1 MSEDSFV
8 KEVDDELRADQF
20 KSLWQRYGIVLV
32 SAAVAVVLGTAGFE
46 GYKYWRDRQAS
57 KSGDLFLEALT
68 NAKDQKPEDALK
80 ALAELEKTG
89 FGSYPLLARMRAA
102 TVLATQGNA
111 KGAVEAFDAISA
123 DKSVDSAIADM
134 ARLRAALLLVD
145 SGSYDDVAKHA
156 EFLTA
161 DNNALRFSAR
171 EALGLSAW
179 KAGKAKEAQGFFE
192 SIKNDEAAPR
202 ALGERADLMLSVIKS
217 SGDVPAKTGS

>member
-8 KEVDDELRADQF
+8 KEVDDELRTDQF

-46 GYKYWRDRQAS
+46 GYKYWRDSQAS

-68 NAKDQKPEDALK
+68 NAKDQKPEDAFK

-102 TVLATQGNA
+102 TLLATQGNA
-111 KGAVEAFDAISA
+111 KGAVEAFDTIAA
-123 DKSVDSAIADM
+123 DNSVDSAIADM

-156 EFLTA
+156 ELLTA

-179 KAGKAKEAQGFFE
+179 KAGKTKEAQGFFE

-202 ALGERADLMLSVIKS
+202 ALGDRADLMLSVIKS
-217 SGDVPAKTGS
+217 SGDAPAKTGS